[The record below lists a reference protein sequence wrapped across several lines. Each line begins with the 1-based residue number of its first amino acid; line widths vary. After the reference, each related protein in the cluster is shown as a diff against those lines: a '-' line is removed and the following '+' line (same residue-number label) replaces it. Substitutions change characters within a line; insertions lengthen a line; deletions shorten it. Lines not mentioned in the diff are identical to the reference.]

1 MPKRIGAL
9 ISAASFAVAS
19 LAFVSVAW
27 IATVPEA
34 AAQSARSANGSF
46 AVNDFVLGAK
56 VPADGAQVR
65 DYRCGPSEQFDGF
78 TWCQRSRQDRDRRIT
93 SSLLH
98 ANDGKI
104 AYLNRQEPS
113 SLDGRQIEEEIRSYT
128 RRLGSQPRISRLPR
142 RAGGPEGVLA
152 MWGQVDIEP
161 LDAESISVLA
171 DGRSPRKG
179 FLIDYLGNLTRSA
192 QDGLPV
198 FRITGGP
205 GFIWVASYDVRGR
218 GTLRI
223 TAVDTSALSPPVAA
237 TPVPPSVV
245 ADAHESN
252 PPFEPST
259 ESSTAPGPITLAD
272 AKVGVADA
280 DSASDSARMNS
291 PADVQAVAAAAPPL
305 AATRDTAPISANE
318 RAAADA
324 EIARLRFAVGVA
336 YSLIGG
342 LLLLLT
348 AVFIRLLIEKRRRR
362 LDRQAGGAASY
373 APAPAGTAR
382 APAQGRP
389 SPQGSP
395 QAVPQTAKAT
405 VPPAAAAV
413 ALARDAPVE
422 QARTA
427 AAPNH
432 ALSPAP
438 IAAPVPPAAAPLP
451 TASIPVPAAASVAP
465 TSSTAPTSA
474 PTPAPAPSVPAGVS
488 EPMVQTASLSIV
500 PEDALEQH
508 DAPAVARTLEDDAK
522 DDSIHRLAELSKLR
536 ATGMLTDDEFNQLKS
551 AIIASVA
558 GSQPAAP

>member
-9 ISAASFAVAS
+9 ISVRPFAVVSFAFASLGFVS
-19 LAFVSVAW
+19 LAF
-27 IATVPEA
+27 TVPEA
-34 AAQSARSANGSF
+34 AAQSARSANGAY

-56 VPADGAQVR
+56 ALPDGAGLR

-98 ANDGKI
+98 AADGKI

-113 SLDGRQIEEEIRSYT
+113 SLDGRQIEDEIRSYT
-128 RRLGSQPRISRLPR
+128 RRLGSQARISRLPR

-205 GFIWVASYDVRGR
+205 GLIWVASYDVRGR

-223 TAVDTSALSPPVAA
+223 TAVDTSVLSPPVAA
-237 TPVPPSVV
+237 APAQPSVV
-245 ADAHESN
+245 ADAHESD
-252 PPFEPST
+252 PPFETST
-259 ESSTAPGPITLAD
+259 ESSTEPAQVTLAD
-272 AKVGVADA
+272 AK
-280 DSASDSARMNS
+280 DSVPDTDRAPDIARMDLPS
-291 PADVQAVAAAAPPL
+291 DVQAVAAAAPPL
-305 AATRDTAPISANE
+305 AATSDTAPISANA

-348 AVFIRLLIEKRRRR
+348 VVFVRLLIEKRRRR
-362 LDRQAGGAASY
+362 LDRQARGAASF

-382 APAQGRP
+382 APAQGRT
-389 SPQGSP
+389 SP
-395 QAVPQTAKAT
+395 QAMPQAAPQAAKAT
-405 VPPAAAAV
+405 VPPAPV

-432 ALSPAP
+432 APVAAAT
-438 IAAPVPPAAAPLP
+438 IAPAAAPLT
-451 TASIPVPAAASVAP
+451 TASIPVPAAASIAP
-465 TSSTAPTSA
+465 TSSTT
-474 PTPAPAPSVPAGVS
+474 PTPAPMPAPAPLVPAGVS

-500 PEDALEQH
+500 PEDAPEQH
-508 DAPAVARTLEDDAK
+508 DAPPAVARTLQDDAK
-522 DDSIHRLAELSKLR
+522 DDSIQRLAELSKLR
-536 ATGMLTDDEFNQLKS
+536 ANGMLTDNEFNQLKS

-558 GSQPAAP
+558 GNQPAAP